1 MTSTGRCALC
11 AGALPPATS
20 EQRRSYCSNACRQR
34 AYRRRASVPAPSQ
47 TSRQNLHV
55 LSNLPA
61 ARDTFIG
68 RQPELTKLDQLLRRH
83 RLVTLVGSAGAGKT
97 RLALEA
103 AGRLRRG
110 RTDRVLLVSLGE
122 VVRATDVLPS
132 VAHALGVVAQ
142 SDEPLRDTV
151 IETLVNM
158 KVVVVLDNCEHLLDT
173 CAELVDLLLN
183 RCPTVRV
190 LATSREALWIT
201 GEVSFHVEG
210 LPLPST
216 DRDLV
221 TTTAPR
227 SEAVKLFVDRARERK
242 PDFRLTVENTAAVAL
257 LCARLEGIPLAI
269 ELAARWVQLL
279 PVADICD
286 RMDEPLELLTLG
298 CRKSPSRQSSLRE
311 AIDWSY
317 QLLAPDEQFA
327 LRRLSVFDGGFDL
340 AAATEVCSSERSA
353 EPVLDVLSRLQA
365 KSLLTAVP
373 GTTRFRQLESVRL
386 HAREKLLAAGE
397 LDIAYEVLARW
408 FTDLSD
414 VLITA
419 PLSVPTDVQDKLDN
433 HVDSLLGTVEWAA
446 ERSDE
451 RLLLLTAALA
461 DCAARRG
468 RLGQARILLRDAL
481 RRPSTRDDYRC
492 VALNHAARF
501 ATEQGDHDE
510 ALELSA
516 EASRLVHSLGLSA
529 LAMSCRSTLA
539 AVQQSSGE
547 WEASNENNTE
557 CLRVAELL
565 GEPLARAKCL
575 VDLAR
580 TALSLGKHERAENA
594 VMKALPISRASGAP
608 ARIASAL
615 NTRGAVAMV
624 QGDLDEATHAFQEA
638 LRMDGIN
645 PLSAPD
651 ALEGLAIVAL
661 MRGQAERALR
671 LEATGRAMRRSVGVV
686 PDPFWAEKV
695 AGAMRTARLMLCPV
709 RADAAS
715 TPLTAAETE
724 AFIQDEVWLDRTE
737 AAHDSLDDHERR
749 VIALLAT
756 GLTNQQ
762 IANRLN
768 VSVRTVASRLQRL
781 RDKLGL
787 RSREDIAA
795 WGAERAIG

>member
-11 AGALPPATS
+11 DGTLPPATS

-34 AYRRRASVPAPSQ
+34 AYRRRAAVPASTPVS
-47 TSRQNLHV
+47 SRNLRV

-61 ARDTFIG
+61 ARDTFVG
-68 RQPELTKLDQLLRRH
+68 RQSELSKLDQLMRRH

-110 RTDRVLLVSLGE
+110 RTDRVLLVELGE
-122 VVRATDVLPS
+122 VTSPQDVMPA

-142 SDEPLRDTV
+142 PDEPLRDTV
-151 IETLVNM
+151 LETLVNM

-173 CAELVDLLLN
+173 CAELADLLLN
-183 RCPTVRV
+183 RCPGVRV

-210 LPLPST
+210 LPVPST

-221 TTTAPR
+221 TTAAPR
-227 SEAVKLFVDRARERK
+227 SEAVKLFVERARERK
-242 PDFRLTVENTAAVAL
+242 PDFRLTPSNTAAVAL
-257 LCARLEGIPLAI
+257 LCARLEGMPLAI

-298 CRKSPSRQSSLRE
+298 CRKSPSRQRSLRE

-317 QLLAPDEQFA
+317 RLLRPDEQFA

-365 KSLLTAVP
+365 KSLVTAVP

-386 HAREKLLAAGE
+386 HAREKLVAAGE
-397 LDIAYEVLARW
+397 LDIAYEALARW

-414 VLITA
+414 VLITS
-419 PLSVPTDVQDKLDN
+419 PLSVPFEVQDKLDN

-446 ERSDE
+446 ERADE
-451 RLLLLTAALA
+451 RLLLLTSALA

-468 RLGQARILLRDAL
+468 RLGQARVLLRDAL

-501 ATEQGDHDE
+501 AAEQGDHDE
-510 ALELSA
+510 AIELA
-516 EASRLVHSLGLSA
+516 GEASRLVRSIGHPA
-529 LAMSCRSTLA
+529 LVMSSRSTLA

-547 WEASNENNTE
+547 WEASDENNTE

-565 GEPLARAKCL
+565 GEPLARATCL

-580 TALSLGKHERAENA
+580 TALSLGKHERAEKA
-594 VMKALPISRASGAP
+594 VMKALPISRTSGAP

-615 NTRGAVAMV
+615 NTRGAVALV

-638 LRMDGIN
+638 LRMDGVS
-645 PLSAPD
+645 PLTAPD

-671 LEATGRAMRRSVGVV
+671 LEATGRALRRSVGVV
-686 PDPFWAEKV
+686 ADPFWAEKV
-695 AGAMRTARLMLCPV
+695 VGAMRTARLMLSV
-709 RADAAS
+709 ARAEAAS
-715 TPLTAAETE
+715 TPLTPTE
-724 AFIQDEVWLDRTE
+724 IEAVIQDEVWLDRTE

-762 IANRLN
+762 IANRLG

-781 RDKLGL
+781 REKLGL
-787 RSREDIAA
+787 QSREDIAA

>member
-1 MTSTGRCALC
+1 MTSTGRCASC
-11 AGALPPATS
+11 AGALPPSTS

-34 AYRRRASVPAPSQ
+34 AYRRRVAVPAPM
-47 TSRQNLHV
+47 TVSRQNLRV

-68 RQPELTKLDQLLRRH
+68 RQQELTKLDQLMRRH

-97 RLALEA
+97 RLAIEA

-110 RTDRVLLVSLGE
+110 RTDRVLLVELGE
-122 VVRATDVLPS
+122 VLRAEDVLPA
-132 VAHALGVVAQ
+132 VAVALGVDQ
-142 SDEPLRDTV
+142 GDEPLQDTV
-151 IETLVNM
+151 LETLVNM

-173 CAELVDLLLN
+173 CAELTDLLLN
-183 RCPTVRV
+183 RCPGVRV

-201 GEVSFHVEG
+201 GEVSFQVEG
-210 LPLPST
+210 LPVPST

-221 TTTAPR
+221 TTAAPR

-242 PDFRLTVENTAAVAL
+242 PDFRLTASNTAAVAL
-257 LCARLEGIPLAI
+257 LCARLEGMPLAI

-279 PVADICD
+279 PVTDICD

-298 CRKSPSRQSSLRE
+298 CRKSPSRQRSLRE

-317 QLLAPDEQFA
+317 QLLEPDEQFA

-365 KSLLTAVP
+365 KSLLTAIP
-373 GTTRFRQLESVRL
+373 GTTRFRQLEPVRL
-386 HAREKLLAAGE
+386 HAREKLVAAGE
-397 LDIAYEVLARW
+397 LDVAFEALARW

-419 PLSVPTDVQDKLDN
+419 PLSVPFEVQDKLDN

-451 RLLLLTAALA
+451 RLLLLTSALA

-468 RLGQARILLRDAL
+468 RLGQARVLLRDAL

-501 ATEQGDHDE
+501 AAEQGDHAE
-510 ALELSA
+510 AVELSG
-516 EASRLVHSLGLSA
+516 EASRLVRPLEHPA

-547 WEASNENNTE
+547 WEASAENNTE

-565 GEPLARAKCL
+565 GEPLARATCL
-575 VDLAR
+575 LDLAR
-580 TALSLGKHERAENA
+580 TALSLGKHERAEKA
-594 VMKALPISRASGAP
+594 VMKALPIARASGVP

-615 NTRGAVAMV
+615 NTNGVVALV
-624 QGDLDEATHAFQEA
+624 QGKLDEATHAFQEA
-638 LRMDGIN
+638 LRLDGTN

-651 ALEGLAIVAL
+651 ALEGLAVVAL

-671 LEATGRAMRRSVGVV
+671 LEATGRALRRSVGVV
-686 PDPFWAEKV
+686 PDPFWAGKV
-695 AGAMRTARLMLCPV
+695 AGAMRTARLMLPV
-709 RADAAS
+709 ARAEAAA
-715 TPLTAAETE
+715 TPLSAAETE
-724 AFIQDEVWLDRTE
+724 AFIQDEVWLDRVE
-737 AAHDSLDDHERR
+737 AAHDSLDEHERR

-762 IANRLN
+762 IANRLG

-787 RSREDIAA
+787 QSREDIAA

>member
-1 MTSTGRCALC
+1 MS
-11 AGALPPATS
+11 ATP
-20 EQRRSYCSNACRQR
+20 
-34 AYRRRASVPAPSQ
+34 V
-47 TSRQNLHV
+47 TRQNVRV

-61 ARDTFIG
+61 ARDTFVG
-68 RQPELTKLDQLLRRH
+68 RQQELSKLDQLLRRH

-122 VVRATDVLPS
+122 ITASRDVMPAL
-132 VAHALGVVAQ
+132 ADALGVIAQ
-142 SDEPLRDTV
+142 FDEPLRDTV
-151 IETLVNM
+151 VETLVNM
-158 KVVVVLDNCEHLLDT
+158 KMLVVLDNCEHLLDT
-173 CAELVDLLLN
+173 CAELTDVLLN
-183 RCPTVRV
+183 RCPGVRV

-210 LPLPST
+210 LPVPST
-216 DRDLV
+216 DRDVV
-221 TTTAPR
+221 TMAAPR

-242 PDFRLTVENTAAVAL
+242 PDFRLTLDDTAAVAL
-257 LCARLEGIPLAI
+257 LCARLEGMPLAI

-279 PVADICD
+279 PVAAICD

-317 QLLAPDEQFA
+317 QLLQPDEQFA

-340 AAATEVCSSERSA
+340 AAANEVCSSERSA

-365 KSLLTAVP
+365 KSLLAAIP
-373 GTTRFRQLESVRL
+373 GTTRFRQLETVRL

-397 LDIAYEVLARW
+397 LDVAYEALARW

-419 PLSVPTDVQDKLDN
+419 PLSMPADVQHKLDN

-446 ERSDE
+446 DRADE

-461 DCAARRG
+461 DCTARRG
-468 RLGQARILLRDAL
+468 LLGQARMMLRDAL

-501 ATEQGDHDE
+501 AAGQGDHAE
-510 ALELSA
+510 AAELSA
-516 EASRLVHSLGLSA
+516 EASRLVRDIGQPA
-529 LAMSCRSTLA
+529 LVMSSRSTLA

-547 WEASNENNTE
+547 WEASVENNTE

-565 GEPLARAKCL
+565 GEPLARATAL

-580 TALSLGKHERAENA
+580 TALSLGKHERAEKN
-594 VMKALPISRASGAP
+594 VMSALPISRASGVP

-615 NTRGAVAMV
+615 NTRGAVSLV

-638 LRMDGIN
+638 LRMDGLN
-645 PLSAPD
+645 PLTAPD
-651 ALEGLAIVAL
+651 ALEGLAVVAL
-661 MRGQAERALR
+661 TRGQAERALR

-686 PDPFWAEKV
+686 PNPFWAEKV
-695 AGAMRTARLMLCPV
+695 AGAMRTARLMLPV
-709 RADAAS
+709 ARAEAAA
-715 TPLTAAETE
+715 TPLTAADTE

-737 AAHDSLDDHERR
+737 AAFDSLDDHERR
-749 VIALLAT
+749 VVALLAS

-787 RSREDIAA
+787 QSREDIAA

>member
-1 MTSTGRCALC
+1 MTSNGRCALC
-11 AGALPPATS
+11 DGTMPPATS

-34 AYRRRASVPAPSQ
+34 AYRRRVTVSTATPV
-47 TSRQNLHV
+47 TRQNMRV

-61 ARDTFIG
+61 ARDTFVG
-68 RQPELTKLDQLLRRH
+68 RQQELSKLDQLLRRH

-110 RTDRVLLVSLGE
+110 RTDRVLLVALGE
-122 VVRATDVLPS
+122 ITASRDVMPAL
-132 VAHALGVVAQ
+132 ADALGVTVQ

-151 IETLVNM
+151 VETLVNM
-158 KVVVVLDNCEHLLDT
+158 KVLVVLDNCEHLLDT
-173 CAELVDLLLN
+173 CAELTDMLLN
-183 RCPTVRV
+183 RCPGVRV

-210 LPLPST
+210 LPVPST

-221 TTTAPR
+221 TTAAPR

-242 PDFRLTVENTAAVAL
+242 PDFRLTLDDTAAVAL
-257 LCARLEGIPLAI
+257 LCARLEGMPLAI

-279 PVADICD
+279 PVTAICD

-317 QLLAPDEQFA
+317 QLLRPDEQFA

-340 AAATEVCSSERSA
+340 AAANEVCSSERSA

-365 KSLLTAVP
+365 KSLLAAIP
-373 GTTRFRQLESVRL
+373 GTTRFRQLETIRL
-386 HAREKLLAAGE
+386 HAKEKLLAAGE
-397 LDIAYEVLARW
+397 LDVAYEALARW

-419 PLSVPTDVQDKLDN
+419 PLSMPADVQHKLDN

-446 ERSDE
+446 DRADE

-461 DCAARRG
+461 DCTARRG
-468 RLGQARILLRDAL
+468 LLGQARVMLRDAL

-501 ATEQGDHDE
+501 AAEQGDHDE
-510 ALELSA
+510 AAELSA
-516 EASRLVHSLGLSA
+516 EASRLVRDIGQPA
-529 LAMSCRSTLA
+529 LVMSSRSTLA

-547 WEASNENNTE
+547 WEASVENNTE

-565 GEPLARAKCL
+565 GEPLARATAL

-580 TALSLGKHERAENA
+580 TALSLGKHERAEKN
-594 VMKALPISRASGAP
+594 VMSALPISRASGVP

-615 NTRGAVAMV
+615 NTRGAVALV

-638 LRMDGIN
+638 LRMDGLN
-645 PLSAPD
+645 PMTAPD
-651 ALEGLAIVAL
+651 ALEGLAVVAL
-661 MRGQAERALR
+661 TRGQAERALR

-686 PDPFWAEKV
+686 PNPFWAEKV
-695 AGAMRTARLMLCPV
+695 AGAMRTARLMLPV
-709 RADAAS
+709 ARAEAAA
-715 TPLTAAETE
+715 TPLTAADTE

-737 AAHDSLDDHERR
+737 AAFDSLDDHERR
-749 VIALLAT
+749 VIALLAS

>member
-11 AGALPPATS
+11 DGTLPPATS

-34 AYRRRASVPAPSQ
+34 AYRRRVTVSATAPA
-47 TSRQNLHV
+47 TRQNLRV

-61 ARDTFIG
+61 ARDSFVG
-68 RQPELTKLDQLLRRH
+68 RQQELSKLDQLLRRH

-110 RTDRVLLVSLGE
+110 RTDRVLLVELGE
-122 VVRATDVLPS
+122 ITASDDVMPA
-132 VAHALGVVAQ
+132 VADALGVVAQ
-142 SDEPLRDTV
+142 LDEPLCDTV
-151 IETLVNM
+151 VETLVNM

-173 CAELVDLLLN
+173 CAELVDVLLN
-183 RCPTVRV
+183 RCPGVRV

-210 LPLPST
+210 LPVPST

-221 TTTAPR
+221 TTAAPR
-227 SEAVKLFVDRARERK
+227 SEAVKLFVERARERK
-242 PDFRLTVENTAAVAL
+242 PDFRLTPENTTAVAL
-257 LCARLEGIPLAI
+257 LCARLEGMPLAI

-298 CRKSPSRQSSLRE
+298 CRKSPSRQRSLRE

-365 KSLLTAVP
+365 KSLLTAIP

-397 LDIAYEVLARW
+397 LDIAYEALARW

-414 VLITA
+414 VLVTA
-419 PLSVPTDVQDKLDN
+419 PLSVPAEVQQKLDN
-433 HVDSLLGTVEWAA
+433 HADSLLGTVEWAA
-446 ERSDE
+446 DRSDE

-461 DCAARRG
+461 DSAARRG
-468 RLGQARILLRDAL
+468 RLGQARVMLRDAL

-510 ALELSA
+510 AAELSG
-516 EASRLVHSLGLSA
+516 EASRLVRNLPLPA

-547 WEASNENNTE
+547 WEASAQNNTE

-565 GEPLARAKCL
+565 GEPLARATCL

-580 TALSLGKHERAENA
+580 TALSQGKHERAEKN
-594 VMKALPISRASGAP
+594 VMKALPISRASGTP

-615 NTRGAVAMV
+615 NTRGAVALV
-624 QGDLDEATHAFQEA
+624 QGDLDEAMHAFREA
-638 LRMDGIN
+638 LRMDSLN
-645 PLSAPD
+645 PLTAPD
-651 ALEGLAIVAL
+651 ALEGLAVVAL

-671 LEATGRAMRRSVGVV
+671 LEATGRALRRSVGVV

-695 AGAMRTARLMLCPV
+695 AGAMRTARLMLPV
-709 RADAAS
+709 ARAEAAA

-724 AFIQDEVWLDRTE
+724 AFIQDEVWLDRT
-737 AAHDSLDDHERR
+737 DSLDEHERR
-749 VIALLAT
+749 VIALLAS

-762 IANRLN
+762 IANRLC

-787 RSREDIAA
+787 QSREDIAA

>member
-1 MTSTGRCALC
+1 MTSTGRCASC
-11 AGALPPATS
+11 DGALPPATS

-34 AYRRRASVPAPSQ
+34 AYRRRVTVTTAAPA
-47 TSRQNLHV
+47 TRQNLRV

-61 ARDTFIG
+61 ARDTFVG
-68 RQPELTKLDQLLRRH
+68 RQQELSKLDQLLRRH

-97 RLALEA
+97 RLALES

-110 RTDRVLLVSLGE
+110 RTDRVVLVELGA
-122 VVRATDVLPS
+122 VTAPADVLPALARALE
-132 VAHALGVVAQ
+132 VAERP
-142 SDEPLRDTV
+142 DEPLRDTV
-151 IETLVNM
+151 VETLVNM

-173 CAELVDLLLN
+173 CAELTDMLLS
-183 RCPTVRV
+183 RCPGVRV

-210 LPLPST
+210 LPVSST

-221 TTTAPR
+221 TTAAPR

-242 PDFRLTVENTAAVAL
+242 PDFRLTAGNTAAVAL
-257 LCARLEGIPLAI
+257 LCARLEGMPLAI

-279 PVADICD
+279 PVTDICD

-317 QLLAPDEQFA
+317 RLLRPDEQFA

-365 KSLLTAVP
+365 KSLLAAIP
-373 GTTRFRQLESVRL
+373 GTTRFRQLETVRL

-397 LDIAYEVLARW
+397 ADIAYEALARW

-414 VLITA
+414 VLITS
-419 PLSVPTDVQDKLDN
+419 PLSVPAQVQHKLDD

-446 ERSDE
+446 GRGDE
-451 RLLLLTAALA
+451 RLLLLTSALA

-468 RLGQARILLRDAL
+468 RLGQARVMLRDAL
-481 RRPSTRDDYRC
+481 RRPSPRDDYRC
-492 VALNHAARF
+492 VALSHAARF
-501 ATEQGDHDE
+501 AAEQGDHDE
-510 ALELSA
+510 AA
-516 EASRLVHSLGLSA
+516 GLSREA
-529 LAMSCRSTLA
+529 LRLAAASGLPALVMSCRSTLA

-547 WEASNENNTE
+547 WEASDQNGTE

-565 GEPLARAKCL
+565 GEPLARAACL

-580 TALSLGKHERAENA
+580 TALSLGKHERAEKN
-594 VMKALPISRASGAP
+594 VMKALPISRTSGVP

-615 NTRGAVAMV
+615 NTRGAVALV
-624 QGDLDEATHAFQEA
+624 QDELDEATHAFQEA
-638 LRMDGIN
+638 LRMDGLN
-645 PLSAPD
+645 PLTAPD
-651 ALEGLAIVAL
+651 ALEGLAVVAVT
-661 MRGQAERALR
+661 RGQAERALR

-686 PDPFWAEKV
+686 PNPFWREKV
-695 AGAMRTARLMLCPV
+695 AGAMRTARLMLPV
-709 RADAAS
+709 ARADAAA

-724 AFIQDEVWLDRTE
+724 AVIHDEVWLDRTE
-737 AAHDSLDDHERR
+737 AAFDALDDHERR

-768 VSVRTVASRLQRL
+768 VSLRTVASRLHRL

>member
-11 AGALPPATS
+11 DGTLPPATS

-34 AYRRRASVPAPSQ
+34 AYRRRAAAPAPAAV
-47 TSRQNLHV
+47 SRQNLRV

-61 ARDTFIG
+61 ARDTFVG
-68 RQPELTKLDQLLRRH
+68 RQQELTKLDQLLRRH

-110 RTDRVLLVSLGE
+110 RTDRVLLVELGE
-122 VVRATDVLPS
+122 VRASQDVMPA
-132 VAHALGVVAQ
+132 VAHALGVVAHA
-142 SDEPLRDTV
+142 DEPLRDTV
-151 IETLVNM
+151 LETLVNM

-183 RCPTVRV
+183 RCPGVRV

-201 GEVSFHVEG
+201 GEVSFQVEG
-210 LPLPST
+210 LPVPST

-221 TTTAPR
+221 TTAAPR

-242 PDFRLTVENTAAVAL
+242 PDFRLTPANTAAVAL
-257 LCARLEGIPLAI
+257 LCARLEGMPLAI

-279 PVADICD
+279 PVTDICD

-298 CRKSPSRQSSLRE
+298 CRKSPSRQRSLRE

-317 QLLAPDEQFA
+317 QLLDPDEQFA

-340 AAATEVCSSERSA
+340 AAAAEVCSSERSA

-365 KSLLTAVP
+365 KSLLTAIP
-373 GTTRFRQLESVRL
+373 GTTRFRQLETVRL
-386 HAREKLLAAGE
+386 HAREKLVAAGE
-397 LDIAYEVLARW
+397 LDVAYEALARW

-419 PLSVPTDVQDKLDN
+419 PLSVPFDVQAKLDN

-451 RLLLLTAALA
+451 RLLLLTSALA
-461 DCAARRG
+461 DCTARRG
-468 RLGQARILLRDAL
+468 LLGQARVMLRDAL

-501 ATEQGDHDE
+501 AAEQGDHTE
-510 ALELSA
+510 AVELSG
-516 EASRLVHSLGLSA
+516 EASRLVQPLEHPA

-547 WEASNENNTE
+547 WEASAENNTE

-565 GEPLARAKCL
+565 GEPLARATCL

-580 TALSLGKHERAENA
+580 TALSLGKHERAEKA
-594 VMKALPISRASGAP
+594 VMKALPISRASGVP

-615 NTRGAVAMV
+615 NTRGVVALV

-645 PLSAPD
+645 PLTAPD
-651 ALEGLAIVAL
+651 ALEGLAVVAL

-671 LEATGRAMRRSVGVV
+671 LEATGRALRRSVGVV

-695 AGAMRTARLMLCPV
+695 AGAMRTARLMLPAA
-709 RADAAS
+709 RADAAA

-724 AFIQDEVWLDRTE
+724 AFVQDEVWLDRT
-737 AAHDSLDDHERR
+737 AADDSLDDGERR

-762 IANRLN
+762 IANRLG

-781 RDKLGL
+781 REKLGL
-787 RSREDIAA
+787 QSREDIAA

>member
-11 AGALPPATS
+11 AGELPVS

-34 AYRRRASVPAPSQ
+34 AYRRRATVAAPV
-47 TSRQNLHV
+47 SRQNPRV

-61 ARDTFIG
+61 ARDTFVG
-68 RQPELTKLDQLLRRH
+68 RQQELSKLDQLLRRH

-110 RTDRVLLVSLGE
+110 RTDRVVLVELGE
-122 VVRATDVLPS
+122 IDEPGDVLPALAS
-132 VAHALGVVAQ
+132 ALGVVAQ
-142 SDEPLRDTV
+142 PDEPLRDTV
-151 IETLVNM
+151 VETLVNM
-158 KVVVVLDNCEHLLDT
+158 RAVVVLDNCEHLLDA
-173 CAELVDLLLN
+173 CAELTDVLLN
-183 RCPTVRV
+183 RCPGVRV

-201 GEVSFHVEG
+201 GEVSFPVGG
-210 LPLPST
+210 LPVPST

-221 TTTAPR
+221 TTAAPR
-227 SEAVKLFVDRARERK
+227 SEAVKLFVERARERK
-242 PDFRLTVENTAAVAL
+242 PDFRLTPGDTAAVAL
-257 LCARLEGIPLAI
+257 LCARLEGMPLAI

-286 RMDEPLELLTLG
+286 RVDEPLELLTRG
-298 CRKSPSRQSSLRE
+298 CRKSPSRQRSLRE
-311 AIDWSY
+311 AIDWGY
-317 QLLAPDEQFA
+317 RLLAPDEQFA

-365 KSLLTAVP
+365 KSLLTAVA
-373 GTTRFRQLESVRL
+373 GATRFRQLETVRL
-386 HAREKLLAAGE
+386 HAREKLVAAGE
-397 LDIAYEVLARW
+397 LDVAYEALARW
-408 FTDLSD
+408 FTDLAD
-414 VLITA
+414 VLVTA
-419 PLSVPTDVQDKLDN
+419 PLSVPAEVQRKLDD

-446 ERSDE
+446 GRSDE
-451 RLLLLTAALA
+451 RLLLLTTALA
-461 DCAARRG
+461 DCAARSG
-468 RLGQARILLRDAL
+468 RLGQARVMLRDAL

-501 ATEQGDHDE
+501 AAEQGDHAE
-510 ALELSA
+510 AAELSA
-516 EASRLVHSLGLSA
+516 EAAGLVRALGLPA
-529 LAMSCRSTLA
+529 LLMSSRSTLA

-547 WEASNENNTE
+547 WEASVRNNTE

-580 TALSLGKHERAENA
+580 TSVSLGRHDRAQSN
-594 VMKALPISRASGAP
+594 VMKALPISRASGMP

-615 NTRGAVAMV
+615 NTRGVVALV
-624 QGDLDEATHAFQEA
+624 RGELEEAEHAFREA

-645 PLSAPD
+645 PLTAPD
-651 ALEGLAIVAL
+651 ALEGLAVVAL
-661 MRGQAERALR
+661 TRGRAERALR
-671 LEATGRAMRRSVGVV
+671 LEATGRALRRSVGVV
-686 PDPFWAEKV
+686 PDPFWAGKV
-695 AGAMRTARLMLCPV
+695 AGAMRTARLMLPAAC
-709 RADAAS
+709 ADAAS

-724 AFIQDEVWLDRTE
+724 AFIQDDVWLDRTAAGE
-737 AAHDSLDDHERR
+737 ALDDGERR
-749 VIALLAT
+749 VIALIAS

-762 IANRLN
+762 IANRLG
-768 VSVRTVASRLQRL
+768 VSVRTVAARLQRL
-781 RDKLGL
+781 REKLGL
-787 RSREDIAA
+787 RSREDLAA

>member
-11 AGALPPATS
+11 DGTLPPATS

-34 AYRRRASVPAPSQ
+34 AYRRRVTVSTATPA
-47 TSRQNLHV
+47 TRQNLRV

-61 ARDTFIG
+61 ARDTFVG
-68 RQPELTKLDQLLRRH
+68 RQQELSKLDQLLRRH

-110 RTDRVLLVSLGE
+110 RTDRVLLVELGE
-122 VVRATDVLPS
+122 ITTPRDVMPAL
-132 VAHALGVVAQ
+132 ADALGVTVQ
-142 SDEPLRDTV
+142 PDEPLRDTV

-173 CAELVDLLLN
+173 CAELTDVLLN
-183 RCPTVRV
+183 RCPGVRV

-210 LPLPST
+210 LPVPST

-221 TTTAPR
+221 TTAAPR
-227 SEAVKLFVDRARERK
+227 SEAVKLFVERARERK
-242 PDFRLTVENTAAVAL
+242 PDFRLTAENTAAAAL
-257 LCARLEGIPLAI
+257 LCARLEGMPLAI
-269 ELAARWVQLL
+269 ELAARWVQVL
-279 PVADICD
+279 PVTDICD

-317 QLLAPDEQFA
+317 RLLQPDEQFA

-365 KSLLTAVP
+365 KSLLTAMP
-373 GTTRFRQLESVRL
+373 GTSRFRQLESIRL
-386 HAREKLLAAGE
+386 HAREKLVAAGE
-397 LDIAYEVLARW
+397 SDIAYEALARW

-419 PLSVPTDVQDKLDN
+419 PLSVPAEVQQKLDN

-446 ERSDE
+446 DRSDE

-461 DCAARRG
+461 DCAARSG
-468 RLGQARILLRDAL
+468 RLGQARVMLRDAL

-501 ATEQGDHDE
+501 AAEQGDHAE
-510 ALELSA
+510 AVELSS
-516 EASRLVHSLGLSA
+516 EASRLVRDIGQPA
-529 LAMSCRSTLA
+529 LVMSSRSTLA
-539 AVQQSSGE
+539 AVQRSSGE
-547 WEASNENNTE
+547 WEASDKNNTE

-565 GEPLARAKCL
+565 GEPLARATCL

-580 TALSLGKHERAENA
+580 TALPLGKHERAEKNVMNA
-594 VMKALPISRASGAP
+594 LRISRASGVP

-615 NTRGAVAMV
+615 NARGAVALV
-624 QGDLDEATHAFQEA
+624 QDDLDEAVHAFQEA
-638 LRMDGIN
+638 LRMEGIN
-645 PLSAPD
+645 PLTAPD
-651 ALEGLAIVAL
+651 ALEGLAVVAS

-671 LEATGRAMRRSVGVV
+671 LEATGRALRRSVGVV
-686 PDPFWAEKV
+686 PNPFWAEKV
-695 AGAMRTARLMLCPV
+695 AGAMRAARLMLPV
-709 RADAAS
+709 ARAEAAFA
-715 TPLTAAETE
+715 PLTAAETE
-724 AFIQDEVWLDRTE
+724 AFVQDEVWLDRTD
-737 AAHDSLDDHERR
+737 DSLDDHERR
-749 VIALLAT
+749 MIALLAS

-768 VSVRTVASRLQRL
+768 VSLRTVASRLQRL

-787 RSREDIAA
+787 RSREDVAA

>member
-1 MTSTGRCALC
+1 MTTTGSCASC
-11 AGALPPATS
+11 GGTMPPATS

-34 AYRRRASVPAPSQ
+34 AYRRRVTVSSTAPA
-47 TSRQNLHV
+47 TRQNLRV

-61 ARDTFIG
+61 ARDTFVG
-68 RQPELTKLDQLLRRH
+68 RQQELSKLDQLLRRH
-83 RLVTLVGSAGAGKT
+83 RLVTLVGGAGAGKT

-110 RTDRVLLVSLGE
+110 RTDRVLLVALGE
-122 VVRATDVLPS
+122 ITAARDVMPAL
-132 VAHALGVVAQ
+132 ADALGVTAVT
-142 SDEPLRDTV
+142 DEPLRDTV
-151 IETLVNM
+151 VETLVNM

-173 CAELVDLLLN
+173 CAELTDTLLS
-183 RCPTVRV
+183 RCPGVRV

-210 LPLPST
+210 LPVPST

-221 TTTAPR
+221 TTAAPR
-227 SEAVKLFVDRARERK
+227 SEAVRLFVDRARERK
-242 PDFRLTVENTAAVAL
+242 PDFRLTVDNTAAVAL
-257 LCARLEGIPLAI
+257 LCARLEGMPLAI

-317 QLLAPDEQFA
+317 QLLRPDEQFA

-340 AAATEVCSSERSA
+340 AAANEVCSSERSA

-365 KSLLTAVP
+365 KSLLAAIP
-373 GTTRFRQLESVRL
+373 GTTRFRQLETIRL

-397 LDIAYEVLARW
+397 LDVAYEALARW

-414 VLITA
+414 VMVTA
-419 PLSVPTDVQDKLDN
+419 PLSMSADVQHKLDN

-446 ERSDE
+446 DRRDE
-451 RLLLLTAALA
+451 RLLLLTSALA
-461 DCAARRG
+461 DCTARRG
-468 RLGQARILLRDAL
+468 RLGQARVMLRDAL

-501 ATEQGDHDE
+501 AAEQGDHGE
-510 ALELSA
+510 AVELSA
-516 EASRLVHSLGLSA
+516 EASRLVRRIGHPA
-529 LAMSCRSTLA
+529 LVMSSRSTLA

-547 WEASNENNTE
+547 WEASDVSNTE

-565 GEPLARAKCL
+565 GEPLARATAL

-580 TALSLGKHERAENA
+580 TELSLGKHERAEKN
-594 VMKALPISRASGAP
+594 VMSALPISRASGVP

-615 NTRGAVAMV
+615 NTRGAVALV

-638 LRMDGIN
+638 LRMDGLN
-645 PLSAPD
+645 PLTAPD
-651 ALEGLAIVAL
+651 ALEGLAVVAL
-661 MRGQAERALR
+661 TRGQAERALR

-686 PDPFWAEKV
+686 PNPFWAEKV
-695 AGAMRTARLMLCPV
+695 AGAMRTARLMLSV
-709 RADAAS
+709 ARAEAAS
-715 TPLTAAETE
+715 TPLTATETE

-737 AAHDSLDDHERR
+737 AAFDSLDDHERR
-749 VIALLAT
+749 VVALLST

-787 RSREDIAA
+787 QSREDIAA

>member
-1 MTSTGRCALC
+1 MTSNGRCALC
-11 AGALPPATS
+11 DGTMPPATS

-34 AYRRRASVPAPSQ
+34 AYRRRVTVTTTAPV
-47 TSRQNLHV
+47 TRQNARV

-61 ARDTFIG
+61 ARDTFVG
-68 RQPELTKLDQLLRRH
+68 RQQELSKIDQLLRRH
-83 RLVTLVGSAGAGKT
+83 RLVTLVGGAGAGKT

-110 RTDRVLLVSLGE
+110 RTDRVLLVALGE
-122 VVRATDVLPS
+122 ITASRDVVPALAD
-132 VAHALGVVAQ
+132 ALGVTAVA
-142 SDEPLRDTV
+142 DEPLRDTV
-151 IETLVNM
+151 VETLVNM

-173 CAELVDLLLN
+173 CAELTDMLLN
-183 RCPTVRV
+183 RCPGIRV

-210 LPLPST
+210 LPVPST

-221 TTTAPR
+221 TTAAPR
-227 SEAVKLFVDRARERK
+227 SDAVKLFVDRARERK
-242 PDFRLTVENTAAVAL
+242 PDFRLTLDNTAAVAL
-257 LCARLEGIPLAI
+257 LCARLEGMPLAI

-317 QLLAPDEQFA
+317 QLLQPDEQFA

-340 AAATEVCSSERSA
+340 TAANEVCSSERSA

-365 KSLLTAVP
+365 KSLLTAIP
-373 GTTRFRQLESVRL
+373 GTTRFRQLETIRL

-397 LDIAYEVLARW
+397 LDVAYEALARW

-414 VLITA
+414 VLLTA
-419 PLSVPTDVQDKLDN
+419 PLSMSADVQRRLDN

-446 ERSDE
+446 DRGDE
-451 RLLLLTAALA
+451 RLLLLTSALA

-468 RLGQARILLRDAL
+468 RFGQARVMLRDAL

-501 ATEQGDHDE
+501 AAEQGDHDE
-510 ALELSA
+510 ALELSS
-516 EASRLVHSLGLSA
+516 EASRLVRSIGQPA
-529 LAMSCRSTLA
+529 LVMSSRSTLA

-547 WEASNENNTE
+547 WEASDVSNTE

-565 GEPLARAKCL
+565 GEPLARATAL

-580 TALSLGKHERAENA
+580 TELSLGKHERAEKN
-594 VMKALPISRASGAP
+594 VMSALPISRASGVP

-615 NTRGAVAMV
+615 NTRGAVALV
-624 QGDLDEATHAFQEA
+624 QGDLDESTHAFQEA
-638 LRMDGIN
+638 LRMDGLN
-645 PLSAPD
+645 PLTAPD
-651 ALEGLAIVAL
+651 ALEGLAVVAL
-661 MRGQAERALR
+661 TRGQAERALR

-686 PDPFWAEKV
+686 PNPFWAEKV
-695 AGAMRTARLMLCPV
+695 AGAMRTARLMLSV
-709 RADAAS
+709 ARAEAAS

-724 AFIQDEVWLDRTE
+724 AFIQDELWLDRTE
-737 AAHDSLDDHERR
+737 AAFDSLDDHERR
-749 VIALLAT
+749 VIALLTT

-768 VSVRTVASRLQRL
+768 VSVRTVASRLLRL